1 MTKLVRVAVAILQTE
16 QGEILLASRP
26 QGKGW
31 AGWWEFPGGKIEAD
45 ETPEQAL
52 SRELQEELGVTP
64 TNIQPWRIK
73 RFDYPAT
80 HDAEAKTVLLHFFFV
95 YQWTGDLT
103 PLEGQ
108 KISWNRP
115 SAAQV
120 SPILP
125 ANVPIMKALALP
137 SLYAIS
143 HAAEL
148 GEATFLTRL
157 RVRLDAG
164 LRMIQVREKQLSDQ
178 DLTAFTEQILTHC
191 QPYGAKV
198 LLNHTQA
205 DFVKSIGAHG
215 IHYPSHALM
224 QLREKP
230 AELLVAA
237 SCHHAT
243 EIAHAEALSLDFVVV
258 SPVLAT
264 ASKPEATPLGWAAF
278 QALIQH
284 TSTPVYALGGLHA
297 SHLGLALAS
306 GARGIAMQR
315 ASWD

>member
-64 TNIQPWRIK
+64 THIQPWRIK

-95 YQWTGDLT
+95 SQWTGNLT
-103 PLEGQ
+103 PLESQ
-108 KISWNRP
+108 KISWNQP
-115 SAAQV
+115 NAVQV

-125 ANVPIMKALALP
+125 ANAPIMKALALP

-143 HAAEL
+143 HATEL
-148 GEATFLTRL
+148 GKTTFLARL
-157 RVRLDAG
+157 RVQLDAG
-164 LRMIQVREKQLSDQ
+164 LRMIQVYEKQLSDQ
-178 DLTAFTEQILTHC
+178 DLTAFTEQILTYC
-191 QPYGAKV
+191 LPYGAKV

-205 DFVKSIGAHG
+205 DVVQSVGAHG
-215 IHYPSHALM
+215 IHYPNHALM
-224 QLREKP
+224 VLQEKP
-230 AELLVAA
+230 AALLVAA
-237 SCHHAT
+237 TCHHAS

-258 SPVLAT
+258 SPVLGSACH
-264 ASKPEATPLGWAAF
+264 PENTPLGWAAF

-284 TSTPVYALGGLHA
+284 TSMPVYASGGLHA

-315 ASWD
+315 AIWD